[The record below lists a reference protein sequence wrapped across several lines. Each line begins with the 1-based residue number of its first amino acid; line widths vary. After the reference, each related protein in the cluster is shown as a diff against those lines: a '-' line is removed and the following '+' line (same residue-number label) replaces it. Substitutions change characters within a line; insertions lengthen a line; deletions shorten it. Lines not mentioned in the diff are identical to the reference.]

1 MEMKMKTKLIGLIL
15 LIAPALSYSK
25 TVSDFINEHPDLANQ
40 PVVKSA
46 IQQGAIGNAAM
57 DAMSNGSGSET
68 LSSDSQKL
76 LKEKGY
82 EYAITAIR
90 DLSVSA
96 CGEGGMADVYGFKEK
111 DCQII
116 QKLDSEI
123 E

>member
-1 MEMKMKTKLIGLIL
+1 MKTKLICLVL
-15 LIAPALSYSK
+15 LIAPAFSYSK

-40 PVVKSA
+40 PVIKSA
-46 IQQGAIGNAAM
+46 IQQGAIGNAGL

-68 LSSDSQKL
+68 LSRDSQRL

-82 EYAITAIR
+82 EYAIAAIR

-96 CGEGGMADVYGFKEK
+96 CGEGGLADVYGFKEK

>member
-1 MEMKMKTKLIGLIL
+1 MEMKMKTKLICLVL
-15 LIAPALSYSK
+15 MIAPAFSYSK

-40 PVVKSA
+40 PVIKSA
-46 IQQGAIGNAAM
+46 IQQGAIGNAGL

-68 LSSDSQKL
+68 LSRDSQRL

-82 EYAITAIR
+82 EYAMAALR

-96 CGEGGMADVYGFKEK
+96 CGNGGLADVYGFKEK